1 MDSTGLRSAA
11 RRLQRVTVTAVTAAV
26 KRVEVLVFSIACFHV
41 FLRRSIYG
49 MYAHIISNTTN

>member
-1 MDSTGLRSAA
+1 MRSAA
-11 RRLQRVTVTAVTAAV
+11 LRLQRVTVTAVTAAV